1 MVTSLERSCGLCD
14 FTEYVGF
21 LQGEMLLPQ
30 RLASST
36 VYRSHIPSLQ
46 KKERLV
52 FKVLFRDLMK
62 LICDVIT

>member
-1 MVTSLERSCGLCD
+1 MVSSLECSCGLCD

-30 RLASST
+30 RLVST
-36 VYRSHIPSLQ
+36 IVYRSHIPSLQ

-52 FKVLFRDLMK
+52 YKVLFRDLMK
-62 LICDVIT
+62 LIYRST